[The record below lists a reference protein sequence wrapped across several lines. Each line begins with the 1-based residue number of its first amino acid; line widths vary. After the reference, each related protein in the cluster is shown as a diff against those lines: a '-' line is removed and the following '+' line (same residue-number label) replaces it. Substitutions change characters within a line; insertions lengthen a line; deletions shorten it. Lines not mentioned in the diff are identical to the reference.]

1 LLKYFYINDLKK
13 FIDKFLESLD
23 MPVGIFDSGLGGLTV
38 QQEIASIIPEQSL
51 VYLGDNQYAPYGVRD
66 HDQIYTLTQNA
77 IKRLWKEGCDL
88 VIVACNTASAVAV
101 KRMQEEWLPQDKR
114 VLGVFVPL
122 IEAVTERKWGDNS
135 APKEVNVKQVA
146 LFATPATVAT
156 RAFQRELA
164 FRAIGVDV
172 EAQPCGGLVDA
183 IEENDFELAE
193 ALVQSH
199 VSALL
204 RKMPNPQAAVLGCT
218 HYPILKECFEKALGP
233 NVEVYS
239 QGKIVADSLV
249 HYLKR
254 HPIFIES
261 GDTLFLTTGDVNKVS
276 LAATRF
282 LGKKMLF
289 KSA

>member
-1 LLKYFYINDLKK
+1 
-13 FIDKFLESLD
+13 
-23 MPVGIFDSGLGGLTV
+23 MPIGIFDSGLGGLTV
-38 QQEIASIIPEQSL
+38 QQEIASRIPDQSL
-51 VYLGDNQYAPYGVRD
+51 VYLGDNKYAPYGVRD
-66 HDQIYTLTQNA
+66 HEQIYSLTQNA
-77 IKRLWKEGCDL
+77 IERLWNEGCDL

-101 KRMQEEWLPQDKR
+101 KRMQEEWLPENKR

-122 IEAVTERKWGDNS
+122 IEAVTERQWGDNS
-135 APKEVNVKQVA
+135 APKEVGVKQVA

-204 RKMPNPQAAVLGCT
+204 RRMPNPQAAVLGCT
-218 HYPILKECFEKALGP
+218 HYPILKKCFEKALGS
-233 NVEVYS
+233 NVQVYS
-239 QGKIVADSLV
+239 QGRIVAESLM
-249 HYLKR
+249 HYLNR
-254 HPIFIES
+254 HPRFKEK
-261 GDTLFLTTGDVNKVS
+261 GEALFLTTGDVDKVS

-282 LGKKMLF
+282 LSKKMLF
-289 KSA
+289 KSV

>member
-1 LLKYFYINDLKK
+1 
-13 FIDKFLESLD
+13 
-23 MPVGIFDSGLGGLTV
+23 M
-38 QQEIASIIPEQSL
+38 
-51 VYLGDNQYAPYGVRD
+51 
-66 HDQIYTLTQNA
+66 
-77 IKRLWKEGCDL
+77 
-88 VIVACNTASAVAV
+88 
-101 KRMQEEWLPQDKR
+101 
-114 VLGVFVPL
+114 
-122 IEAVTERKWGDNS
+122 
-135 APKEVNVKQVA
+135 
-146 LFATPATVAT
+146 
-156 RAFQRELA
+156 
-164 FRAIGVDV
+164 

-204 RKMPNPQAAVLGCT
+204 RRMPNPQAAVLGCT